1 MVVRSRI
8 KGERKSTSEV
18 AGSTEAVANR
28 ALLVSDALPL
38 VLRATGALQAACVR
52 CAGGTVSVQCQ
63 TGPPPAPILQHLRR
77 TGVREGCYV
86 VKGYPIALSP
96 IGDRLAL
103 LALREQSAREFTSAD
118 LATLRTVGTVI
129 RGEEGQADRA
139 LSALYEVATRLL
151 ASLDLDEVLLLVS
164 DAASRLLASE
174 IAGIFLLDEGTGELV
189 MRHSIGNRTART
201 ARLRIRSGQGLAGRV
216 LETGD
221 PYRVDDYTAD
231 TTISKEFL
239 EVAGAEG
246 TQSALCVPMKVLGQT
261 IGTLSV
267 WRRRASVFTDAE
279 VRLLSGLAHLA
290 TMAVHNAH
298 LYEAEHTAT
307 SRLLEANREL
317 EERYRATEQSLR
329 IHRQLTAIAVNG
341 NEVAEVVH
349 ALESLTGGTVVL
361 LGDEARTLAPLKEE
375 RQRVLANQLLS
386 WLTAHADTVPAP
398 SAVVE
403 IDQALSW
410 MVIAP
415 IRASGID
422 FGNLALA
429 LNEPPTQPHVAAAEQ
444 SAIVCALLLAR
455 RRAAISAASRL
466 QSEFVW
472 DLLEGRIPDAAEA
485 VVRARHL
492 GHGFQLPARVILIR
506 VSGLQDL
513 ATRQRWPAERLE
525 RSRSLIATT
534 LLRRAEARCG
544 AGAVLARRADLFAG
558 VLPQV
563 GSAASTGSA
572 RGLARALAEPPDLE
586 GVQQEIG
593 VSSIVHSVSA
603 LPNAFRQAQ
612 FALSACSLPQQPFSV
627 FDDLGVVQFLLAP
640 ARREDLQRFA
650 EDTVGQLLDY
660 DRIHDARLVQ
670 SLRAYIEADCNL
682 KRASAALY
690 VHPKTMAYRFQRIQD
705 LTGLALDRQEDRFRA
720 QLALKILSLDTAEKH
735 WGPYLASS
743 ADGLSVPD

>member
-1 MVVRSRI
+1 MAVGSRI
-8 KGERKSTSEV
+8 TRERTGYGLKRVRDDATS
-18 AGSTEAVANR
+18 AS
-28 ALLVSDALPL
+28 LVSDALPL
-38 VLRATGALQAACVR
+38 VLRATGAAQAACVR
-52 CAGGTVSVQCQ
+52 CTRDIVSVLSQ
-63 TGPPPAPILQHLRR
+63 TGPPPPAVLQHLRR
-77 TGVREGCYV
+77 IGVREGCYV

-103 LALREQSAREFTSAD
+103 LALRDQSAAEFTAAD

-174 IAGIFLLDEGTGELV
+174 IAGIFLLDERTGELV
-189 MRHSIGNRTART
+189 MRHAIGNRTVRT
-201 ARLRIRSGQGLAGRV
+201 ARLRVRSGQGLAGRV
-216 LETGD
+216 LETGEAH
-221 PYRVDDYTAD
+221 RVDDYTAD

-307 SRLLEANREL
+307 SRLLEANKEL

-349 ALESLTGGTVVL
+349 ALESLTGGAVVL
-361 LGDEARTLAPLKEE
+361 LGDEARTLAPVKEE
-375 RQRVLANQLLS
+375 TQRVLADKLLP
-386 WLTAHADTVPAP
+386 WLTEHAGTVPAP
-398 SAVVE
+398 STVLQ

-410 MVIAP
+410 VVIAP
-415 IRASGID
+415 IRASGIE

-429 LNEPPTQPHVAAAEQ
+429 LSESPTHPHVAAAEQ
-444 SAIVCALLLAR
+444 GAIVCALLLAR

-492 GHGFQLPARVILIR
+492 GHGFQLPARVILVR

-525 RSRSLIATT
+525 RSRSLIGTT

-544 AGAVLARRADLFAG
+544 AGVVLARRADLFAA
-558 VLPQV
+558 VVPQL
-563 GSAASTGSA
+563 GQATSTGSA
-572 RGLARALAEPPDLE
+572 RSLARALAEPTDVE
-586 GVQQEIG
+586 GIQQEIG
-593 VSSIVHSVSA
+593 VSGMVDSVSA

-612 FALSACSLPQQPFSV
+612 FALSACSSPRQPFSV

-650 EDTVGQLLDY
+650 EDTLGQLLEY
-660 DRIHDARLVQ
+660 DRKHDARLVQ
-670 SLRAYIEADCNL
+670 SLRSYLEADCNL
-682 KRASAALY
+682 KRAAAALY
-690 VHPKTMAYRFQRIQD
+690 VHHKTMAYRFQRIQD

-720 QLALKILSLDTAEKH
+720 QLALKILSLGNGGKDGGSYLESPAE
-735 WGPYLASS
+735 
-743 ADGLSVPD
+743 GLSVSG